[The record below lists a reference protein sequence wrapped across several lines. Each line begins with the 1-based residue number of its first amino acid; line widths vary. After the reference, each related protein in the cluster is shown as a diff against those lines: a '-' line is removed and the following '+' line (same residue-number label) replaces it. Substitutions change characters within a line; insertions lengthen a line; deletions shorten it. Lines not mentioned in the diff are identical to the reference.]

1 MRRLCALVL
10 FLLPALSAGQAANAE
25 TLSVADLIVY
35 RAAFKAVDQGHWLE
49 ARRLAGLAKNPLPGK
64 VIQWLDLTR
73 PGPGR
78 SFDEITHFLAQNPDW
93 PDQDK
98 LQAMAEHN
106 IPADMSADA
115 VLAWF
120 KDRAPDTAYGAAALA
135 QALAAKGR
143 PDAATD
149 MIREAWRD
157 DNFDNDADELGFLA
171 EFQSR
176 LLPEDHIA

>member
-1 MRRLCALVL
+1 MRKFCAAMAL
-10 FLLPALSAGQAANAE
+10 LLPVFVAGEAARAESLSA
-25 TLSVADLIVY
+25 ADVIVY
-35 RAAFKAVDQGHWLE
+35 HAAFKAVGQDHWLD
-49 ARRLAGLAKNPLPGK
+49 ARRMAGMAKNPLPAK

-78 SFDEITHFLAQNPDW
+78 SFDEITQFMAMNPDW

-120 KDRAPDTAYGAAALA
+120 KDRPPSSAY
-135 QALAAKGR
+135 
-143 PDAATD
+143 
-149 MIREAWRD
+149 
-157 DNFDNDADELGFLA
+157 
-171 EFQSR
+171 
-176 LLPEDHIA
+176 